1 MALTISNNGAV
12 QAASYHLG
20 KAQQNFQTSLKRLS
34 SGKRILGPNDDPGTL
49 SVAMKVK
56 ASINRLTGAQNNI
69 RNAIGFL
76 EVQDGLLETAG
87 NIVMRMS
94 ELKGYATQDPLKS
107 ESDVASYNNEFKD
120 LQVQLYQI
128 SQMDFNGASL
138 FALYRTDPSNPGET
152 DNNNEAIFGGSN
164 QSALYDNTLDIYTS
178 SQGSDGT
185 KVSIHKALLL
195 SALTL
200 KQERMNGEVI
210 NAGDIQEL
218 DDGTIV
224 KPTDEDGITDPAADA
239 TNTGNETTAYGL
251 AVTGRIGSWSRAS
264 ETNSR
269 QDPTGF
275 QLNADGSRSTT
286 VNNEYL
292 TLAVEDTSQALN
304 LAQVSAGVFEKAI
317 ENVVF
322 LRAQSGGGMTRL
334 NFALDSIA
342 TQETNMK
349 SALGRIEDVDIAEE
363 SANLARYS
371 ILMQA
376 SAAMAVQ
383 ANLQNEV
390 ALMLLR

>member
-20 KAQQNFQTSLKRLS
+20 KAQQGFDISLRRLS
-34 SGKRILGPNDDPGTL
+34 SGKKILGPNDDPGTL

-87 NIVMRMS
+87 RIVMRMS

-107 ESDVASYNNEFKD
+107 DSDVASYNNEFKD

-138 FALYRTDPSNPGET
+138 FARYATNSGNPGQT
-152 DNNNEAIFGGSN
+152 DNNIEAIFGAEN
-164 QSALYDNTLDIYTS
+164 THHQFDHTLDIYTS
-178 SQGSDGT
+178 SEGSEGT
-185 KVSIHKALLL
+185 KVSIHKSLLL

-200 KQERMNGEVI
+200 KQNGDIAGDSAADAQANVAAGNIGEVGTWGEVI
-210 NAGDIQEL
+210 ANNRNASQS
-218 DDGTIV
+218 
-224 KPTDEDGITDPAADA
+224 PTSDA
-239 TNTGNETTAYGL
+239 
-251 AVTGRIGSWSRAS
+251 
-264 ETNSR
+264 
-269 QDPTGF
+269 Q
-275 QLNADGSRSTT
+275 
-286 VNNEYL
+286 YL
-292 TLAVEDTSQALN
+292 TLAVTNTQQALN
-304 LAQVSAGVFEKAI
+304 LSQVSSGVFEKAI

-322 LRAQSGGGMTRL
+322 LRAQTGGGMTRL
-334 NFALDSIA
+334 NFALDSISS
-342 TQETNMK
+342 QETNMR
-349 SALGRIEDVDIAEE
+349 SALGRIEDVDIAAE

-371 ILMQA
+371 VLMQA
-376 SAAMAVQ
+376 AAAMAVQ
-383 ANLQNEV
+383 ANITNDV